1 MIYYF
6 LTRKKIF
13 IFERRVFK
21 PENILINNI
30 CFVKV
35 NILQNKNF

>member
-6 LTRKKIF
+6 FNKKKIF

-21 PENILINNI
+21 REKILTNNI
-30 CFVKV
+30 GFVKENV
-35 NILQNKNF
+35 